1 MTAHHLMLF
10 LHILAVV
17 VWVGGMAFAYM
28 CLRPAASAL
37 PPPLRLGLWVGVLS
51 RFFTLVWIA
60 IALILIS
67 GLWML
72 FSVGVAGAPKAWIWM
87 AASGSVMMLIFVTL
101 WIGPWGR
108 LKAGVAVEDWP
119 AAAIALGAIRQRVG
133 INVIL
138 GVITIAIA
146 TLGPGWS

>member
-1 MTAHHLMLF
+1 MTVYHLTLF

-17 VWVGGMAFAYM
+17 VWVGGMAFAYV

-37 PPPLRLGLWVGVLS
+37 PPQLRLGLWVAVLS

-60 IALILIS
+60 IAIILIS

-72 FSVGVAGAPKAWIWM
+72 FSVGVMGAPRAWTWM

-101 WIGPWGR
+101 WVGPWRR

-119 AAAIALGAIRQRVG
+119 TGAIALNSIRQRVG
-133 INVIL
+133 VNLIL

-146 TLGPGWS
+146 TLGPAWS